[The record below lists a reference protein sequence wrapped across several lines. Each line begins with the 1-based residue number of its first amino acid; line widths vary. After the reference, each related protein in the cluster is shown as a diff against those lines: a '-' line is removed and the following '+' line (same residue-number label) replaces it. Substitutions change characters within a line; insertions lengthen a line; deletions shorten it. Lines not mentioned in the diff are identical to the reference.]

1 MLDLQKV
8 LESHAAWLRGEGG
21 ERANLTGAN
30 LRGANLTDADLR
42 RANLTGAN
50 LTGANLY
57 GANLTGAN
65 LYGANLTRADLTRA
79 DLTWAN
85 LTRADLTRADLWGA
99 IGNGREICSIQAP
112 KYPVTFTA
120 QIMQIGCQRWTLA
133 EWESF
138 DDSRIAAM
146 DSGALDWWHVWKPII
161 FAMVAAAGF
170 KAESGE

>member
-8 LESHAAWLRGEGG
+8 MESHAAWLRGEGG

-30 LRGANLTDADLR
+30 L
-42 RANLTGAN
+42 TGAN
-50 LTGANLY
+50 LT
-57 GANLTGAN
+57 
-65 LYGANLTRADLTRA
+65 R
-79 DLTWAN
+79 AN

-133 EWESF
+133 EWQGF

-146 DSGALDWWHVWKPII
+146 DSGALEWWHVWKPII

-170 KAESGE
+170 KVESAE